1 MHEFVQFNPNLTYD
15 DDDDKSQIIQL
26 KIRTAAA
33 AAVVAPKNIFCVFW
47 GY

>member
-1 MHEFVQFNPNLTYD
+1 MHEFVRFNPNLTY
-15 DDDDKSQIIQL
+15 DDDKSQIIQL

-33 AAVVAPKNIFCVFW
+33 GVAPKNIFCVFW

>member
-1 MHEFVQFNPNLTYD
+1 MHEFVQFNPNLTY

-33 AAVVAPKNIFCVFW
+33 AVAPKNIFCVFW